1 MLRVGLLC
9 CACVAAVACGGGR
22 TAPPAPPALP
32 RGARVV
38 AVTDS
43 LLAAGGCDT
52 LRFGRLRSGEIARKR
67 LWIENRTQRAV
78 ALLSYERTCGCTT
91 LGFDSEPLPPGALRE
106 VEVTF
111 DSRGEQGWQLK
122 LVELR
127 LAGAARN
134 LCLVVEAEVE

>member
-1 MLRVGLLC
+1 MFRVGLLC
-9 CACVAAVACGGGR
+9 CACAAAVACGGGR
-22 TAPPAPPALP
+22 TAPPAPQALP

-134 LCLVVEAEVE
+134 LRLVVEAEVE

>member
-9 CACVAAVACGGGR
+9 CACAAAVACGGGR
-22 TAPPAPPALP
+22 TASPAPQALP

-134 LCLVVEAEVE
+134 LRLVVEAEVE

>member
-9 CACVAAVACGGGR
+9 CACAAAVACGGGR
-22 TAPPAPPALP
+22 TAPPAPQALP

-134 LCLVVEAEVE
+134 LRLVVEAEVE

>member
-9 CACVAAVACGGGR
+9 CACAAAVACGGGR
-22 TAPPAPPALP
+22 TAPSAPQALP

-67 LWIENRTQRAV
+67 L
-78 ALLSYERTCGCTT
+78 
-91 LGFDSEPLPPGALRE
+91 
-106 VEVTF
+106 
-111 DSRGEQGWQLK
+111 
-122 LVELR
+122 
-127 LAGAARN
+127 
-134 LCLVVEAEVE
+134 